1 MEPDW
6 SDKKPIYLQ
15 VRDRIATLMLEG
27 LLKEGEALPSV
38 RNLAAQYRINP
49 ITVSKGYQ
57 QLVDEA
63 LVEKRR
69 GVGMFVAEGAL
80 GRLRQNER
88 KLFLEQEWPQI
99 LERLRR
105 LGIDPRALLER
116 LDDKQD
122 EGA

>member
-6 SDKKPIYLQ
+6 SDKKPIYQQ

-27 LLKEGEALPSV
+27 HLNEGEALPSV
-38 RNLAAQYRINP
+38 RTLAAQYRINP

-69 GVGMFVAEGAL
+69 GLGMFVAEGAIA
-80 GRLRQNER
+80 RLMQSER
-88 KLFLEQEWPQI
+88 RDFLQHEWPRM
-99 LERLRR
+99 LERARR
-105 LGIDPRALLER
+105 LGIDAAELLHALNELKRE
-116 LDDKQD
+116 
-122 EGA
+122 E